1 MDVRCDGNAISKSLP
16 TGISLTSFHWAVSPS
31 APRQTSSNSK
41 QLDKPGWEEIRLT
54 TRFRWGLLIHLFWAN
69 TWFSG
74 SEYRIVH
81 IVSLFATNYLPWIFS
96 KQKSEKNLLKPP
108 SLRETGTCSASSSSV
123 AKNGGAK
130 KSCASPAVQSFH
142 LAIRD
147 PAMFRDDII
156 RAVFAGM
163 PLPHFFLGPAK
174 TL

>member
-1 MDVRCDGNAISKSLP
+1 MIHEMDVRCDGNAISKSLP

-96 KQKSEKNLLKPP
+96 KRKSEKNLLKLHRCAKPGRVLPVPVP
-108 SLRETGTCSASSSSV
+108 SQQTEARKNLVHLRLCRVSISRSAIPR
-123 AKNGGAK
+123 
-130 KSCASPAVQSFH
+130 C
-142 LAIRD
+142 
-147 PAMFRDDII
+147 
-156 RAVFAGM
+156 FA
-163 PLPHFFLGPAK
+163 
-174 TL
+174 TT

>member
-1 MDVRCDGNAISKSLP
+1 MVIAGILLKKKRLVFWRGVIHEMDVRCDGNAISKSLP

-81 IVSLFATNYLPWIFS
+81 IVSLFDLKKFQQTSKPRSWHRWVGCYTIVGRLRPTHGAHATTTFTA
-96 KQKSEKNLLKPP
+96 
-108 SLRETGTCSASSSSV
+108 TGS
-123 AKNGGAK
+123 
-130 KSCASPAVQSFH
+130 
-142 LAIRD
+142 
-147 PAMFRDDII
+147 
-156 RAVFAGM
+156 
-163 PLPHFFLGPAK
+163 
-174 TL
+174 